1 MIFLVYLQGGSLALM
16 TVVVMVSP
24 SRKSWTPVADIGKG
38 QAAHMEFVEAGQ
50 EKDEGADGV

>member
-1 MIFLVYLQGGSLALM
+1 M

-24 SRKSWTPVADIGKG
+24 SRKSWTPVAETGKG